1 MNRKNG
7 RVPSCDGKPG
17 YASSLAFEI
26 LQLVGLT
33 VPVRRIGWRVL
44 LFGDHRP
51 LFGQFGVERQKMFLA
66 GRQVVLGEDRLR
78 RAFGFAQGAIDALVG
93 IDDQKIWSSWKQ
105 STGQTSTQSVYLH
118 LMQFSVTTNVMG
130 SPLKRPE
137 TQGRYL
143 NRD

>member
-1 MNRKNG
+1 
-7 RVPSCDGKPG
+7 
-17 YASSLAFEI
+17 
-26 LQLVGLT
+26 
-33 VPVRRIGWRVL
+33 
-44 LFGDHRP
+44 
-51 LFGQFGVERQKMFLA
+51 MFLA
-66 GRQVVLGEDRLR
+66 GRQVVLGKDRLR

-93 IDDQKIWSSWKQ
+93 IDDQKIPGPSWKQ